1 MKLQQF
7 TDLPA
12 EATVLFMQ
20 GPPGVGKT
28 TKAEELKKMLEGHN
42 LRVGIFSTD
51 KIFINA
57 DGKYEFVPYAIGA
70 AHAFEAHE
78 LIISMR
84 AREYDVYIV
93 DNTHLQRWE
102 FLHPLREA
110 MYENFT
116 VFVWDLRKAH
126 NYGNIHGVPDDKVEM
141 MLQNSDNP
149 YPPHIE
155 QYYDKNQEWFDY
167 IKSTFDHEN
176 SALWVSSCVVED
188 LKRGE
193 YLG

>member
-1 MKLQQF
+1 MTLRQL
-7 TDLPA
+7 DELPA
-12 EATVLFMQ
+12 EATMVFMR

-28 TKAEELKKMLEGHN
+28 TQAEELKKMLEGHG

-57 DGKYEFVPYAIGA
+57 DGEYDFVPYAIGA

-84 AREYDVYIV
+84 MREYDVYIV

-102 FLHPLREA
+102 MLHPLREA

-116 VFVWDLRKAH
+116 VFVWDLRKAY
-126 NYGNIHGVPDDKVEM
+126 NYGNIHGVPKDKVKM

-155 QYYDKNQEWFDY
+155 QYYGKNQEWFDY

-176 SALWVSSCVVED
+176 SSLWVSRFVVES
-188 LKRGE
+188 LKWKWE
-193 YLG
+193 S

>member
-12 EATVLFMQ
+12 EATVVFMQ

-28 TKAEELKKMLEGHN
+28 TKAEQLKKMLEGQG

-57 DGKYEFVPYAIGA
+57 DGEYEFVPYAIGA

-84 AREYDVYIV
+84 MREYDVYIV

-102 FLHPLREA
+102 MLHPLREA

-116 VFVWDLRKAH
+116 VFVWDLRKAYNH
-126 NYGNIHGVPDDKVEM
+126 GNIHGVPDDKVKM

-155 QYYDKNQEWFDY
+155 KYYDKNQEWFDY
-167 IKSTFDHEN
+167 IKETFDHEPV
-176 SALWVSSCVVED
+176 SQLALGEAI
-188 LKRGE
+188 KRDRRK